1 MVCLVFNYRLRQMSV
16 VATLRRSRAMRTTFQ
31 NLTTLGL
38 ALVVTTGAAT
48 AALAGEPHD
57 AGFKARG
64 MKDRDVRVTRTYAA
78 PQAAY
83 RSFSYAPQ
91 ATVAAQGPCGNVTV
105 APAAVQAQAPQV
117 NAVRRFSYEP
127 AMTAPAPVYRNWN
140 YGTGNRGRTGYGG
153 DYGSKATLYK

>member
-1 MVCLVFNYRLRQMSV
+1 
-16 VATLRRSRAMRTTFQ
+16 MRTTFQ
-31 NLTTLGL
+31 NLMTLGL
-38 ALVVTTGAAT
+38 ALVVTTGVAT
-48 AALAGEPHD
+48 TALAGEPHD

-91 ATVAAQGPCGNVTV
+91 AAAVAQGPCDNVTA
-105 APAAVQAQAPQV
+105 APAAVQAQAPKV

-127 AMTAPAPVYRNWN
+127 AVAAPAPVYRNWN
-140 YGTGNRGRTGYGG
+140 YGTVGRGRTGYGG

>member
-1 MVCLVFNYRLRQMSV
+1 MKTKLK
-16 VATLRRSRAMRTTFQ
+16 
-31 NLTTLGL
+31 NLMTLGL
-38 ALVVTTGAAT
+38 ALVVTAGVAT
-48 AALAGEPHD
+48 AASAGEPHD

-78 PQAAY
+78 PRVAY
-83 RSFSYAPQ
+83 RSFSYAPE
-91 ATVAAQGPCGNVTV
+91 ATATAQSPCGNVAA

-127 AMTAPAPVYRNWN
+127 AIAAPAPVYRNWN
-140 YGTGNRGRTGYGG
+140 YGTVRRGRTGYGG